1 MKTKVMAKVRGVSL
15 AVAGLAAMSHGLMP
29 AQAEDKTAIAEAALK
44 QAQQEEKAAY
54 DEHYSRDMARAAT
67 RAIAISERDRAT
79 AAVKGVRDAREVL
92 KRIPASDKTKAQAAS
107 AQKALDEKMA
117 TMREVVE
124 RLIPDSI
131 AADKAAMEW
140 RTAAHALRDKTAAT
154 TTAKRNLQDL
164 KARAAKTA
172 KAKDADAQGRVVYEL
187 EALIPFEKA
196 HWASYERGNI
206 QGLADQARDAAKI
219 AKELAAEESD
229 PEIKKKLE
237 QFAAREEQQKAA
249 ADKIVEQAKK
259 DEMENAIAKIYP
271 LKAAAMGGLKP
282 LSPDDW
288 DYANARHLLVRAGFG
303 GTPQEVEKLR
313 AMGLYKAVA
322 QLVEY
327 YRQPAA
333 NVSFD
338 PVPGLAPDLFE
349 ARIHTEL
356 IKNRAASRRK
366 SIERGQVAQLR
377 QSWLK
382 RMVESRRPLQEKLT
396 LFWHGHFATQ
406 DGVVANS
413 YTLHRQNQFLRE
425 NAAGNFGALLYGIVH
440 DPAMIRYL
448 DNNKN
453 IKGEP
458 NENLAREI
466 MELFAMGVDQG
477 YTEKDIIEGARALTG
492 YNFDDSSGGFRFRYD
507 QHDTT
512 DKTVFG
518 KTGPWTGDDL
528 VRLILEQESTSRFIA
543 GKLFEYFAYREPDGQ
558 TVKSLALV
566 LRSNQYE
573 LEPLLRNLFLS
584 EEFYSSRAMGNHVKS
599 PVELVVGLL
608 RDLDANQLTSYAALD
623 VATGEM
629 GQKLLE
635 PPDVK
640 GWRYGRSW
648 INSQRLFVRYNT
660 VSELILSA
668 SVPGK
673 KKGVDVLAL
682 LEKNAKCDCATT
694 VVDLLAKACLA
705 RPLDN
710 EKRIE
715 LIAHLGE
722 MPPRSEWVGKRDEI
736 NEKLRE
742 LLVLMLS
749 MPEYQLS

>member
-1 MKTKVMAKVRGVSL
+1 MKTKMMAEVRGLGL
-15 AVAGLAAMSHGLMP
+15 AMAGLAAMIPGFAT
-29 AQAEDKTAIAEAALK
+29 AQGEDEMAKAEAALK
-44 QAQQEEKAAY
+44 QAQKEEKAAY
-54 DEHYSRDMARAAT
+54 DEHDSRDMARAAT
-67 RAIAISERDRAT
+67 QAIAVSERGRAE
-79 AAVKGVRDAREVL
+79 AALKGVRDAREAL
-92 KRIPASDKTKAQAAS
+92 KQASASDKNTAGTSS
-107 AQKALDEKMA
+107 AQKALDEKIA
-117 TMREVVE
+117 TMRDVVE

-131 AADKAAMEW
+131 AADKAALEW
-140 RTAAHALRDKTAAT
+140 RVAAHALRDKTAAT
-154 TTAKRNLQDL
+154 TTAERNVQAL
-164 KARAAKTA
+164 KAQAAEKA
-172 KAKDADAQGRVVYEL
+172 KAKDADALRRVVYEL
-187 EALIPFEKA
+187 EALVPFEIS
-196 HWASYERGNI
+196 HWANYERGNI

-229 PEIKKKLE
+229 PQIKMKLE
-237 QFAAREEQQKAA
+237 QFAAREEKEKAA
-249 ADKIVEQAKK
+249 ADKIVEEAKK
-259 DEMENAIAKIYP
+259 GEIEYAIAKIYP

-282 LSPDDW
+282 LSPDEW
-288 DYANARHLLVRAGFG
+288 DYAKARHLLVRAGFG
-303 GTPQEVEKLR
+303 GSPQEVEKLH
-313 AMGLYKAVA
+313 ALGLYKAVA

-338 PVPGLAPDLFE
+338 PVPGLAPDLFD
-349 ARIHTEL
+349 ARIRTGL
-356 IKNRAASRRK
+356 IKSRAAGGRK
-366 SIERGQVAQLR
+366 SVERGQVAQLR
-377 QSWLK
+377 QSWLQ

-406 DGVVANS
+406 DGVVENS
-413 YTLHRQNQFLRE
+413 YTLYRQNQFLRE

-492 YNFDDSSGGFRFRYD
+492 YNFDNSSGGFRFRYD
-507 QHDTT
+507 QHDLT
-512 DKTVFG
+512 DKTIFG

-528 VRLILEQESTSRFIA
+528 VRLILEQPSTSRFIA
-543 GKLFEYFAYREPDGQ
+543 NKLWEYFAYQKPDGK
-558 TVKSLALV
+558 TVESLALV
-566 LRSNQYE
+566 LRTNKYE

-608 RDLDANQLTSYAALD
+608 RDLDANQLTSYAAMD
-623 VATGEM
+623 AATGEM

-648 INSQRLFVRYNT
+648 INSQQLFARYNT
-660 VSELILSA
+660 VSDLIKTA
-668 SVPGK
+668 SLPGK
-673 KKGVDVLAL
+673 KIGVDVLAL
-682 LEKNAKCDCATT
+682 LEKNAKCDCATAA
-694 VVDLLAKACLA
+694 VDLLARVCLA
-705 RPLDN
+705 RPLNN
-710 EKRIE
+710 EKRME

-722 MPPRSEWVGKRDEI
+722 LPPRSEWAAKRDEI
-736 NEKLRE
+736 NVKLRE

>member
-1 MKTKVMAKVRGVSL
+1 MMAKASALNLAMTGL
-15 AVAGLAAMSHGLMP
+15 AVASLGLMP
-29 AQAEDKTAIAEAALK
+29 VQAEDKMAIAEAALK
-44 QAQQEEKAAY
+44 QAQDEEKTAY

-67 RAIAISERDRAT
+67 RAIAISERERAV
-79 AAVKGVRDAREVL
+79 AALKGVRDAREML
-92 KRIPASDKTKAQAAS
+92 KQIPASDQTKTQAAS
-107 AQKALDEKMA
+107 AQKVLDEKM
-117 TMREVVE
+117 TTLREVVE

-140 RTAAHALRDKTAAT
+140 RAAAHTLRDKTAAT
-154 TTAKRNLQDL
+154 TTAKRDLQDL
-164 KARAAKTA
+164 KAQTATKAQAA
-172 KAKDADAQGRVVYEL
+172 DADALRRVVYEL
-187 EALIPFEKA
+187 EALIPFEMA
-196 HWASYERGNI
+196 HWATYERGNL
-206 QGLADQARDAAKI
+206 QGLADQAREAAKI
-219 AKELAAEESD
+219 AKEIAAEESD
-229 PEIKKKLE
+229 PEIRKKLE
-237 QFAAREEQQKAA
+237 QFAAREEKEQAA
-249 ADKIVEQAKK
+249 ADKIVEQAKSG
-259 DEMENAIAKIYP
+259 EMEYAIAKIYP
-271 LKAAAMGGLKP
+271 LQAAAMGGLKP
-282 LSPDDW
+282 LSPGDW
-288 DYANARHLLVRAGFG
+288 DYAKARHLLARAGFG
-303 GTPQEVEKLR
+303 GTPQEVEKLH

-327 YRQPAA
+327 YRQPGA
-333 NVSFD
+333 NISFD

-356 IKNRAASRRK
+356 IRDRAAGRRK
-366 SIERGQVAQLR
+366 SVERGQVATLR

-406 DGVVANS
+406 DGVVENS

-477 YTEKDIIEGARALTG
+477 YTEKDIVEGARALTG
-492 YNFDDSSGGFRFRYD
+492 YNFDNSSGGFRFRND
-507 QHDTT
+507 QHDLT
-512 DKTVFG
+512 DKTIFG

-528 VRLILEQESTSRFIA
+528 VQLILEQESTSRFIA

-558 TVKSLALV
+558 TVESLALV
-566 LRSNQYE
+566 LRTNKYE

-584 EEFYSSRAMGNHVKS
+584 EEFYSSRAMGKHIKS

-608 RDLDANQLTSYAALD
+608 RDLGVNQLTSYSGLD
-623 VATGEM
+623 IATGEM

-668 SVPGK
+668 SVPGSK
-673 KKGVDVLAL
+673 NKGVDILAL
-682 LEKNAKCDCATT
+682 LEKDAKCDCATT
-694 VVDLLAKACLA
+694 VVDLLAKACLS
-705 RPLDN
+705 RPLNN

-722 MPPRSEWVGKRDEI
+722 MPPRSEWAGKRDEI
-736 NEKLRE
+736 NVKLRE